1 MGAISDNHMLPDASP
16 GELSGGVRR
25 VNNMPVYIVGTLIG
39 VFLLIMI
46 LVAMDR
52 AKNQNR
58 PAEQQQVKAGNT
70 TTFAKELAGDRKDGI
85 IQAQAD
91 SAPAA
96 PVLAATAAAGQPGSI
111 AIARPVNL
119 DQPPAPPTSQGNP
132 GQGHGQGQGPGP
144 RSSGDEEAAR
154 FHMMKLQQLDEAVK
168 ARTSIQ
174 VGVARSPGSPPGTGA
189 APGKV
194 PASNDETLARL
205 AAVRQQIEAATRD
218 DPTAAYQARMQ
229 QLQLLQATAGRSG
242 GAGGIGGAGETGGT
256 GAGGGAPSQLVQA
269 NAGRNIAGHFAGS
282 GQGDRWRLESQ
293 PEAPRT
299 PYELRSGF
307 VIPALLISGINSEL
321 PGTIMAQVS
330 QDVYDTPTGKWK
342 LIPQGSRLQGSYA
355 SEVAYG
361 QSRVFIAWQRIIFP
375 DGKAMDIGA
384 MPGADSAGYSGFKDQ
399 VNNHYL
405 RTFGSA
411 FLMSAVTAGVAKSQP
426 QSTPF
431 GSPSFDSALSQAV
444 GQQLGQVTAQ
454 LIAKNL
460 NISPTLEIRPGY
472 RFNVIVTKDMTFS
485 KPYQPFDY

>member
-1 MGAISDNHMLPDASP
+1 MSEDQMLPDASP
-16 GELSGGVRR
+16 GIPSGGIRR
-25 VNNMPVYIVGTLIG
+25 VNNMPVYIVGTLIA
-39 VFLLIMI
+39 VFLLIMV

-58 PAEQQQVKAGNT
+58 SAEQQQVKAGT
-70 TTFAKELAGDRKDGI
+70 TTMFAKELAGDRKDGI
-85 IQAQAD
+85 IQAQAGA
-91 SAPAA
+91 APAG
-96 PVLAATAAAGQPGSI
+96 PDLAAAGQPGSI
-111 AIARPVNL
+111 PIARPVNL
-119 DQPPAPPTSQGNP
+119 DLPPAPPTSQGNFV
-132 GQGHGQGQGPGP
+132 QGQGQGQGS
-144 RSSGDEEAAR
+144 RSAGDEEAAR
-154 FHMMKLQQLDEAVK
+154 LHMMKLQKFDEAAK

-174 VGVARSPGSPPGTGA
+174 VGVARSPGSAPGAGA
-189 APGKV
+189 APSRA

-218 DPTAAYQARMQ
+218 DPTAAYQARVQQLQ
-229 QLQLLQATAGRSG
+229 QLQLLQAGAAGSAG
-242 GAGGIGGAGETGGT
+242 GAGVGR
-256 GAGGGAPSQLVQA
+256 GGGAAPQLVQA
-269 NAGRNIAGHFAGS
+269 NAARNDVSNYAGA

-355 SEVAYG
+355 SEVVYG
-361 QSRVFIAWQRIIFP
+361 QSRVLVAWQRIIFP

-384 MPGADSAGYSGFKDQ
+384 MPGADSAGYSGFRDQ

-411 FLMSAVTAGVAKSQP
+411 FLMSAVTAGIAKSQP

-431 GSPSFDSALSQAV
+431 GSPSFESALSQAV